1 MRFVVFVL
9 FLGSFSVLL
18 GQENLIT
25 SRDFQ
30 EEMNLKFKNDESSP
44 LKANHRKTFKALE
57 FFPIDTTYIVTAQFV
72 RTPDEIPF
80 YMPTTTERLPEYVK
94 YGELYFNLKGKDLK
108 LNIYQNKE
116 LILQKEYEDYLF
128 LPFTDLTNGV
138 TTYGGGRYLDLR
150 VPEGNLIEINFNQAY
165 NPYCAYNEK
174 YSCPI
179 PPPENDLYIEIEV
192 GVKDYKKW

>member
-1 MRFVVFVL
+1 MKFVLLIL
-9 FLGSFSVLL
+9 FLGIISASM
-18 GQENLIT
+18 GQETLM
-25 SRDFQ
+25 SGREFQ
-30 EEMNLKFKNDESSP
+30 EEMNLKFKLDEDSP
-44 LKANHRKTFKALE
+44 LKPRDRETFTALE
-57 FFPIDTTYIVTAQFV
+57 FFPVDTAFIVTAKFV
-72 RTPDEIPF
+72 RTPSEVPF

-94 YGELYFNLKGKDLK
+94 YGELYFTLRGKDLK

-116 LILQKEYEDYLF
+116 LILQKEYDDYLF

-150 VPEGNLIEINFNQAY
+150 IPEGNLIQLDFNKAY

-179 PPPENDLYIEIEV
+179 PPAENDLSIEIEA

>member
-1 MRFVVFVL
+1 MLVL
-9 FLGSFSVLL
+9 FMGIMSGSM
-18 GQENLIT
+18 GQETLMT
-25 SRDFQ
+25 SKEFQ
-30 EEMNLKFKNDESSP
+30 EDMNLKFKKDEDSP
-44 LKANHRKTFKALE
+44 LKRGDREAFTSLE
-57 FFPIDTTYIVTAQFV
+57 FFPVDTSYIITAQFV
-72 RTPDEIPF
+72 RTPGEIPF

-94 YGELYFNLKGKDLK
+94 YGELFFNLKGKDLK
-108 LNIYQNKE
+108 LNIYQNIE

-138 TTYGGGRYLDLR
+138 TTYGGGRYMDLR
-150 VPEGNLIEINFNQAY
+150 IPEGNVIEIDFNKAY

-179 PPPENDLYIEIEV
+179 PPSENDLYIEIEA